1 MKYDKWDEKTAL
13 LSERLGAT
21 KRGIFYQNTAEGVYF
36 TPATGEYIIFL
47 DGRHLY
53 SYGGNLPHGGLAK
66 YFEGAQKGATLA
78 ERRRGILPGRYA
90 GEKARNVSVFT
101 NENGSSAVLNE
112 KFCGLFPKDA
122 LYYVSGPRS
131 AVPVGIMDG
140 GTLRIVGI
148 VCPIIADPANVID
161 AEAV

>member
-1 MKYDKWDEKTAL
+1 MKFEKWDEKTAL

-21 KRGIFYQNTAEGVYF
+21 KRGIVYQNTAEGVYF
-36 TPATGEYIIFL
+36 APASGEYMIFQE
-47 DGRHLY
+47 GRHLY
-53 SYGGNLPHGGLAK
+53 SRNVPHDGLSK
-66 YFEGAQKGATLA
+66 YFENVQKGATLA
-78 ERRRGILPGRYA
+78 ERRRGVLPGRSPW
-90 GEKARNVSVFT
+90 EKARKVSVFT

-140 GTLRIVGI
+140 GTLRIVGA
-148 VCPIIADPANVID
+148 VCPIAADPADIID